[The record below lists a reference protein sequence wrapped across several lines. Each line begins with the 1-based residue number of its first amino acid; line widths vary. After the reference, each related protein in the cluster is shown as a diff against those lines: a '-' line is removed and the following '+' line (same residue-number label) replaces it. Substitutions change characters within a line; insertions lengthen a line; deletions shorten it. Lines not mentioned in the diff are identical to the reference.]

1 MNTTTYL
8 NITLADRAARVAAG
22 FALIIFVLTQSG
34 PVGLSALLPLI
45 AIYPIL
51 TGFIGWDPLYTV
63 RTKSE
68 RYSHPPVNAATA
80 GRA

>member
-1 MNTTTYL
+1 MNTTTYK
-8 NITLADRAARVAAG
+8 NISFADRAARIAAG

-34 PVGLSALLPLI
+34 PVGFSALLPLI

-51 TGFIGWDPLYTV
+51 TGSIGWDPLYG

-68 RYSHPPVNAATA
+68 RHSHPPVNAATV